1 MVLRN
6 LAAAVAMLSM
16 GFAALAPAQ
25 AAIPSENASPSAV
38 LASAV
43 LNELQQAPVGD
54 KEAVLAGITRATRGA
69 ELRIIVD
76 ALRLLRRGQELDAMT
91 GGNANDMSQARATLA
106 RPEVQE
112 ALAEAYQIAELALA
126 SYGATGSV
134 PAGGAPGQAFGSGGV
149 GAPGGGGGSGYT
161 N

>member
-1 MVLRN
+1 MLIRKLAVA
-6 LAAAVAMLSM
+6 LAALTIGLVAAPQAQASIPSEDASP
-16 GFAALAPAQ
+16 GAALAGSILNEMAQ
-25 AAIPSENASPSAV
+25 API
-38 LASAV
+38 
-43 LNELQQAPVGD
+43 GD
-54 KEAVLAGITRATRGA
+54 KEAVLSAITRATRGA
-69 ELRIIVD
+69 DLRVIVES
-76 ALRLLRRGQELDAMT
+76 LRLLRRGEQLDAMVGGDAT
-91 GGNANDMSQARATLA
+91 GLAQARATLA

-112 ALAEAYQIAELALA
+112 ALAEASEIAQLALQ